1 MLCEKCRK
9 NTATFHY
16 TEVIGNNKS
25 EHHLC
30 GECAANSDL
39 GSFSG
44 VFDTGLNFA
53 KLLSGIL
60 GGNGLFASDE
70 QEDPA
75 RTVSC
80 PTCKMT
86 YGEFIKNSSFGCA
99 DCYDVFG
106 PLITDTIKKIQGSDR
121 HVGKKPMLYG
131 MHEEHDT
138 SINRVQDSKDIDKEI
153 DFLSKRLKEA
163 VNEEDF
169 TEAAR
174 LRDRINELKKG
185 KEDNNA

>member
-1 MLCEKCRK
+1 MLCEKCGK
-9 NTATFHY
+9 NAATFHY
-16 TEVIGNNKS
+16 TETIGDSKS

-30 GECAANSDL
+30 SECAANSDL
-39 GSFSG
+39 GILSG
-44 VFDTGLNFA
+44 VFDSGFSFA

-60 GGNGLFASDE
+60 GGSELFSSDR

-75 RTVSC
+75 KAVAC

-86 YGEFIKNSSFGCA
+86 YGEFIKSSSFGCA

-131 MHEEHDT
+131 MNEEHDT
-138 SINRVQDSKDIDKEI
+138 DINPVQDTKDVNKEI

-163 VNEEDF
+163 VSEEDF
-169 TEAAR
+169 AEAAR
-174 LRDRINELKKG
+174 LRDRINELKSG
-185 KEDNNA
+185 KEESNA